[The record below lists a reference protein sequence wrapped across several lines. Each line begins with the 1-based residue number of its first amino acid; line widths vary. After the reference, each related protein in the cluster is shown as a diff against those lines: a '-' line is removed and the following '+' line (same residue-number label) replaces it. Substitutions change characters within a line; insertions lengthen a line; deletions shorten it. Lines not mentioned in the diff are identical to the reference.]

1 MALPSPAAD
10 RTCLVTGASSGIGV
24 EIARV
29 LASRG
34 HGVVITARRQDALEK
49 VAADLRATYRVRVE
63 VLACDLT
70 DGAARRAL
78 PGRVSDLGLTVDV
91 LVNNAGF
98 GSTGAFL
105 DSTEER
111 EVSLVQTNSEAV
123 VSLCSLFMGGMRERR
138 RGAVL
143 NVASTASF
151 QPMPGSATYAA
162 SKVFVVYFSEALRA
176 EMRPFGV
183 SVTALCPGPV
193 QTEFNDVAGISDER
207 AAAAPKF
214 MWRSAEAVARAGV
227 DGLAAGRPVVV
238 PGLPNRLLGSLA
250 SYTPHRL
257 LVPIMERLSPFA

>member
-1 MALPSPAAD
+1 MSLPSPADD
-10 RTCLVTGASSGIGV
+10 RACLVTGASSGIGV
-24 EIARV
+24 ELARV

-34 HGVVITARRQDALEK
+34 HGVILTARRQEALDR
-49 VAADLRATYRVRVE
+49 VASELRSAHRVRVE

-70 DGAARRAL
+70 DAAARRAL
-78 PGRVSDLGLTVDV
+78 PGRVSELGLTVDV

-98 GSTGAFL
+98 GSTGAFTA
-105 DSTEER
+105 STESR
-111 EVSLVQTNSEAV
+111 QVDLVRTNSEAV
-123 VSLCSLFMGGMRERR
+123 VSLCALFMPGMQERR

-143 NVASTASF
+143 NVASTAAF
-151 QPMPGSATYAA
+151 QPMPGSANYAA
-162 SKVFVVYFSEALRA
+162 SKIFVVYFSEALRA

-183 SVTALCPGPV
+183 GVTVLCPGPV
-193 QTEFNDVAGISDER
+193 QTEFNDVAGITDER
-207 AAAAPKF
+207 AAAAPKI

-238 PGLPNRLLGSLA
+238 PGLPNRILGSLA